1 MLLSLNFHVS
11 EIREFEQH
19 KSVDNTLS
27 MFRKELDT
35 IDRELQNLKEI
46 RENIHTKMQFIT
58 HAQSLESDQVI
69 RLKAFPERPCIMIS
83 ETNIPDSRVSLSAME
98 YVHTRHQK
106 INMIG
111 ACDCYTLD
119 LENSNPSSL
128 YYRTYNVFLY
138 YPNCNIESNFSLPAG
153 EYLTLSYVGSPVK
166 TKQYMPSMYRYA
178 KEQHLKVTGMPI
190 EFDYIDAYE
199 TDNPDEYVIEIQL
212 PVASSCQEEQP
223 TG

>member
-1 MLLSLNFHVS
+1 
-11 EIREFEQH
+11 
-19 KSVDNTLS
+19 
-27 MFRKELDT
+27 
-35 IDRELQNLKEI
+35 
-46 RENIHTKMQFIT
+46 
-58 HAQSLESDQVI
+58 
-69 RLKAFPERPCIMIS
+69 
-83 ETNIPDSRVSLSAME
+83 
-98 YVHTRHQK
+98 
-106 INMIG
+106 
-111 ACDCYTLD
+111 
-119 LENSNPSSL
+119 
-128 YYRTYNVFLY
+128 
-138 YPNCNIESNFSLPAG
+138 NFSLPAG